1 MITCNN
7 KNQKKKFF
15 LALCVTVLAVAWPS
29 LLYAQNVTFPE
40 AVNIYLSTQ
49 DLTYKLGAGT
59 FSSLTVNGNSFT
71 VTTGST
77 DSVYVSSAGG
87 KSLENDRSLSTTC
100 QGAESS
106 ALVSA
111 NTTVTFTPIGT
122 TVCPVTVMEGGNNGG
137 GGGGGGSGTGGPS
150 PSPAPSSSPTSSSGP
165 SPGVSPSSSP
175 AINAIKVARQK
186 IAFKDLSGTLN
197 ITQIKIVYEV
207 AQKMVD
213 QHTFVTSPTQEF
225 KPYYKTTRFFALQTA
240 LAVAG
245 DTCGEVVNFTTCE
258 NAALK
263 AGLVDPNNLPDRFIT
278 RAQFYDMLIRA
289 VKIPLLKS
297 PALIEKNLCNDVEV
311 DNEFA
316 AVVATARY
324 NAIAPLYAGRVC
336 NADLA
341 FPRYSAAVFAS
352 RTLAAKR
359 KLL

>member
-1 MITCNN
+1 MLCAVLL
-7 KNQKKKFF
+7 
-15 LALCVTVLAVAWPS
+15 LAAWPS

-87 KSLENDRSLSTTC
+87 KSLENDRALSTTC

-122 TVCPVTVMEGGNNGG
+122 TVCPVTEGGNNGG
-137 GGGGGGSGTGGPS
+137 GGGSGGGGSGTGGPS
-150 PSPAPSSSPTSSSGP
+150 PSPAPSSSSTTTPSSGP
-165 SPGVSPSSSP
+165 SPAPSPSPTTTPSSSP
-175 AINAIKVARQK
+175 TINAIKVARQK

-225 KPYYKTTRFFALQTA
+225 KPYYKTTRYFALQTA

-263 AGLVDPNNLPDRFIT
+263 AGLIDPNNLPDRFIT
-278 RAQFYDMLIRA
+278 RAQFYEMLIRA

-324 NAIAPLYAGRVC
+324 NAIAPLYTGRVC

-352 RTLAAKR
+352 RTLAAKQ